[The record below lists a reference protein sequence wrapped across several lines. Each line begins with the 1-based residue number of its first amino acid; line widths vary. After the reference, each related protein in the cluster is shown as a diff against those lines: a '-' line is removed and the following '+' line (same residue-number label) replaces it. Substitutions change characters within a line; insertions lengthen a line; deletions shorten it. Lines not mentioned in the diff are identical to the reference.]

1 MTTSL
6 GIALGLA
13 LAASIAAA
21 SGGGSGSV
29 RQENLSS
36 LSRRRILFGHQSVG
50 ADILDGV
57 ARAGVPGVKVV
68 EVRGPTALEPGS
80 FGHGWVAENHKPLL
94 KLESFEKLLAA
105 TSSTPPDI
113 AFLKLCFVDF
123 EPGTDSAALFR
134 AYQEKMSEL
143 ARRHPSTTFV
153 HLTVPLTVI
162 QSGPKAW
169 AKKLLGRH
177 PYGLVE
183 NLRRDEF
190 NALMRAAYQGKAPL
204 FDLARLES
212 TTAGGQALEVE
223 FQGQRIP
230 VLDPAITH
238 DGSHL
243 NDAGQDRFAR
253 ALLGYLASLP

>member
-6 GIALGLA
+6 GIALGIA

-21 SGGGSGSV
+21 SGSGSAG
-29 RQENLSS
+29 QADLSG

-57 ARAGVPGVKVV
+57 ARAGVPGLKVV
-68 EVRGPTALEPGS
+68 DVRGPTALAPGS
-80 FGHGWVAENHKPLL
+80 FGHAFVAENHKPLL

-105 TSSTPPDI
+105 TATTPPDI

-123 EPGTDSAALFR
+123 EPATDSAALFR

-143 ARRHPSTTFV
+143 ARRYPATTFV

-169 AKKLLGRH
+169 AKKLTGRH

-190 NALMRAAYQGKAPL
+190 NALMRSAYQGKAPL

-212 TTAGGQALEVE
+212 TAAGGQALEVE
-223 FQGQRIP
+223 FQGRRVP

-243 NDAGQDRFAR
+243 NEAGQDRIAR
-253 ALLGYLASLP
+253 ALLGYLAGLP